1 MPRASSHAVAAL
13 FGLIVGSIVGGIVY
27 GLTKIEWPAV
37 CSGVAIAGMLYYA
50 KIHTCARSRS
60 RSGNT
65 TDSLDDVYVAQ
76 PSVVVTVQPTAPV
89 ATAPVILDE
98 DPC

>member
-13 FGLIVGSIVGGIVY
+13 LGLIVGSIVGGIVY
-27 GLTKIEWPAV
+27 GLTNIEWPAV
-37 CSGVAIAGMLYYA
+37 CSGIAVAGMLYYA
-50 KIHTCARSRS
+50 KIHTCKRKGDTA
-60 RSGNT
+60 
-65 TDSLDDVYVAQ
+65 DSLDAVYVAQ
-76 PSVVVTVQPTAPV
+76 PSVIVTVLPTAPV

>member
-27 GLTKIEWPAV
+27 GLTNIEWPAV
-37 CSGVAIAGMLYYA
+37 CSGVAIAGMIYYA
-50 KIHTCARSRS
+50 KIHPCKRSEAAP
-60 RSGNT
+60 
-65 TDSLDDVYVAQ
+65 AQ
-76 PSVVVTVQPTAPV
+76 PLYEGPEDTPTVITICPSAPP
-89 ATAPVILDE
+89 APVIMDE